1 MKFALFFLLTC
12 TLTLGACSD
21 RDPVSSNQPTA
32 AAKRVISNV
41 TWTRTPVAG
50 LAESRHHPLGVVE
63 IRAGQPVHI
72 RSLLAHT
79 IAPSLGV
86 TARYRH

>member
-50 LAESRHHPLGVVE
+50 
-63 IRAGQPVHI
+63 
-72 RSLLAHT
+72 
-79 IAPSLGV
+79 PS
-86 TARYRH
+86 

>member
-12 TLTLGACSD
+12 TLTPMARAPIAIRFPLTS
-21 RDPVSSNQPTA
+21 RPP

-50 LAESRHHPLGVVE
+50 LAESRRHPARRGRDPR
-63 IRAGQPVHI
+63 RASPYRSVHC
-72 RSLLAHT
+72 SPT
-79 IAPSLGV
+79 PS
-86 TARYRH
+86 RHRLV